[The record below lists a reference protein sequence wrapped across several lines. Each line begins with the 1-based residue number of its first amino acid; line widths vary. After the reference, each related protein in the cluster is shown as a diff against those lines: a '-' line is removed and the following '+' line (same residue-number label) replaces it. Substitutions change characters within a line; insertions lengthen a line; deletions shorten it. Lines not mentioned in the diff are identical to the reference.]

1 MFRLLFLEE
10 CTSSLLANRLDRL
23 CFAYIC
29 GIAISKSNDVT
40 TLSWDAVGW
49 DGMGQSKLPWDGMG
63 MGRETV
69 SHGQPSEEQLL
80 HGRANHEAMTLAL
93 PSGTQ
98 KIYTSIAN
106 SYR

>member
-10 CTSSLLANRLDRL
+10 CTSPLLANRLKRL

-69 SHGQPSEEQLL
+69 SHGQPCVIDCLDLL
-80 HGRANHEAMTLAL
+80 WRNVASSAVNDILL
-93 PSGTQ
+93 
-98 KIYTSIAN
+98 
-106 SYR
+106 